1 MDKYW
6 TIHGKNYD
14 LRKFIERHPGGQDII
29 LISKGKDCT
38 ELFEC
43 YHTFTN
49 KHKQILDKYYIK
61 DVPDYKSDFDWDNTP
76 FYDECKAAVKKYFS
90 PKGTESTGEIIR
102 NSKIPWKYAFGYF
115 VGFLLMLYSFYLFCT
130 GDFYAIFHFPLLYY
144 LIGLECMHT
153 GGHNGMCTYPIIN
166 KITSYVGFLNCQYY
180 IWYIQHVFEHH
191 QYTNI
196 IDKDF
201 DLNVGKHFKNSNI
214 ELPGYRTH
222 KEQIYENRYKR
233 FWKHA
238 TLFLFPSFITFG
250 LSLTTFIEYFN
261 LGKMENFK
269 LSEYIKYNILYDRL
283 VTLFCIF
290 TFICCYPHGILKG
303 LFVTIW
309 ALNIHG
315 NLFFTFTQISHLNE
329 GSMIEVEKY
338 KKKKDQKKVEWAV
351 HQMLS
356 TMDYA
361 PDSTFLK
368 ILSVSLNYQIVHHMF
383 PSVNPAHYPAI
394 RKLLIPIAKK
404 YDIDYE
410 KRSSQTF
417 GEALTNYYNW
427 IYSLNEDPKDK
438 VLCMRKSTLY
448 GMIGTSVMITTTF
461 ILPMYYLF

>member
-1 MDKYW
+1 MDNYW
-6 TIHGKNYD
+6 KIHGKNYD
-14 LRKFIERHPGGQDII
+14 LRKFVERHPGGQDII
-29 LISKGKDCT
+29 LMTQGKDCT
-38 ELFEC
+38 ELFES

-90 PKGTESTGEIIR
+90 PKGTESIGEITR

-115 VGFLLMLYSFYLFCT
+115 IGFLLMLYSFYLLCT
-130 GDFYAIFHFPLLYY
+130 GDFYAIFHFPVLYWI
-144 LIGLECMHT
+144 IGGDFMHT
-153 GGHNGMCTYPIIN
+153 GSHYGISTHPFIN
-166 KITSYVGFLNCQYY
+166 KSLQYVGNFNCQYH
-180 IWYIQHVFEHH
+180 IWNFFHVIGHH

-196 IDKDF
+196 NNKDP
-201 DLNVGKHFKNSNI
+201 DLQHTIHCEKNIPNYRVHNDQNI
-214 ELPGYRTH
+214 QYS
-222 KEQIYENRYKR
+222 K
-233 FWKHA
+233 FWKIMYWNVVPFGTSLGISLLEIPFYLKNKKIH
-238 TLFLFPSFITFG
+238 TIDINEEFLEI
-250 LSLTTFIEYFN
+250 IRN
-261 LGKMENFK
+261 
-269 LSEYIKYNILYDRL
+269 DRL
-283 VTLFCIF
+283 IFQLLHVLFIG
-290 TFICCYPHGILKG
+290 CYPHGILKG
-303 LFVTIW
+303 FFALFW
-309 ALNIHG
+309 SWNIHG
-315 NLFFTFTQISHLNE
+315 FIMSIFTQISHLNE

-427 IYSLNEDPKDK
+427 IYSLNEDPKEK
-438 VLCMRKSTLY
+438 FLCMRKSTLY
-448 GMIGTSVMITTTF
+448 GIIGSSVMVTTTF
-461 ILPMYYLF
+461 VLPFWFLY